1 MICRTHSI
9 SIILL
14 SLALTIILI
23 PNWRN
28 FVGLFDRL
36 GNSDASSLTSK
47 SALALAALTMI
58 GADGSIEDEEIEGL
72 QRIVR
77 GDDAAFRLAFRV
89 YKDKSINECVSI
101 VCDTLDDKQKVAA
114 IANLLDL
121 AMADGML
128 AGAEKRLLEAYVN
141 NFDIDEQIVRAII
154 EVIAIKN
161 DFSIFE

>member
-1 MICRTHSI
+1 M
-9 SIILL
+9 
-14 SLALTIILI
+14 
-23 PNWRN
+23 
-28 FVGLFDRL
+28 GLFDRL
-36 GNSDASSLTSK
+36 TGSGSSTLTSK

-58 GADGSIEDEEIEGL
+58 GADGSVEDEEVESL

-77 GDDAAFRLAFRV
+77 GDDEAFRLAFRV
-89 YKDKSINECVSI
+89 YKDKSINECVSLVTNI
-101 VCDTLDDKQKVAA
+101 LNDRQKIAA
-114 IANLLDL
+114 IANLLDI

-141 NFDIDEQIVRAII
+141 NFDIEEEIVKAII

>member
-1 MICRTHSI
+1 M
-9 SIILL
+9 
-14 SLALTIILI
+14 
-23 PNWRN
+23 
-28 FVGLFDRL
+28 GLFDK
-36 GNSDASSLTSK
+36 LTGSGSTNLTPK

-58 GADGSIEDEEIEGL
+58 GADGSVEDEEIEGL

-77 GDDAAFRLAFRV
+77 GDDEAFRLAFRV
-89 YKDKSINECVSI
+89 YKDKSINECVSLATN
-101 VCDTLDDKQKVAA
+101 VLNDRQKVAA

-141 NFDIDEQIVRAII
+141 NFDVNEEIVKTII